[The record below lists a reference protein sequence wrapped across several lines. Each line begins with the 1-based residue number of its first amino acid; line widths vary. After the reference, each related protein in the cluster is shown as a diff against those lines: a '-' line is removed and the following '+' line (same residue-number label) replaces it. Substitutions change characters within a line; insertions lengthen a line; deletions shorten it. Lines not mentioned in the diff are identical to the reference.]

1 MGGSQHRG
9 DFGDDAVVDDGL
21 GRTAADAPGYLSEI
35 ARTDIELLGV
45 ESHVGIMPEILFYC
59 CHDISNEFLLFMA

>member
-21 GRTAADAPGYLSEI
+21 GRKESLFRGITEEGKPGE
-35 ARTDIELLGV
+35 D
-45 ESHVGIMPEILFYC
+45 
-59 CHDISNEFLLFMA
+59 